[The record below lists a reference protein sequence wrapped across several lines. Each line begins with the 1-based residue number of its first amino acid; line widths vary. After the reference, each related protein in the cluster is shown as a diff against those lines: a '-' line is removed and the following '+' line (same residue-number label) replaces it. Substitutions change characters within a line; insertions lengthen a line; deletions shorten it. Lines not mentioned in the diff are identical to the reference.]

1 MLPTYFISH
10 GGGPWPWMKDQTG
23 NAYVQLEAA
32 LAAMPSELPSE
43 PKAILMVTAHWEE
56 AGFVASG
63 ASAPGMIYDYYGFP
77 PHTYQIKYPA
87 PGAPDLAARAS
98 DLLEAAGLPTGIDDQ
113 RGFDHGTFT
122 AMGVMYPDAN
132 MPVVQLSLH
141 GSLDPALHIQAGTAL
156 APLRNEDVLI
166 IGSGLSY
173 HNLGEMGPQAR
184 QPSAEFD
191 QWLQDVVTQSDPY
204 ARQQALLD
212 WVNAPAARAAHP
224 REEHLLP
231 LMVAVG
237 AAGSD
242 AGTCSYNQKDFF
254 GGLTVSNFQFG

>member
-1 MLPTYFISH
+1 
-10 GGGPWPWMKDQTG
+10 MKEQTG
-23 NAYVQLEAA
+23 DTYVQLAAA
-32 LAAMPSELPSE
+32 LAGIPGELPN
-43 PKAILMVTAHWEE
+43 PPRAILIVTAHWEE

-77 PHTYQIKYPA
+77 PHTYEITYAA
-87 PGAPDLAARAS
+87 PGSPELAARTS
-98 DLLEAAGLPTGIDDQ
+98 ELLGAAGLPTGIDDQ

-132 MPVVQLSLH
+132 MPVVQLSLQAT
-141 GSLDPALHIQAGTAL
+141 LDPAAHIKAGAAL
-156 APLRNEDVLI
+156 APLRDEGILI

-173 HNLGEMGPQAR
+173 HNLRAMGPQAR

-191 QWLQDVVTQSDPY
+191 QWLQRVLTQSDP
-204 ARQQALLD
+204 ATREQELLHWAD
-212 WVNAPAARAAHP
+212 APSAQVAHP

-237 AAGSD
+237 AAGND
-242 AGTCSYNQKDFF
+242 AGACTYNQTGFF
-254 GGLTVSNFQFG
+254 GGLTVSNFRFG